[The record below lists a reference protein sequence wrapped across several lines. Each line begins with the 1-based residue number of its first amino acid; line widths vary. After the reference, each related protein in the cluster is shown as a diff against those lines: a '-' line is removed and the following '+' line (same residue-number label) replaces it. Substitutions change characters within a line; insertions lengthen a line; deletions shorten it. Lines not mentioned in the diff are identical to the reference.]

1 MSFRDALRQKD
12 FVVAAELPLV
22 PTSSRESII
31 ADAGILAGTVDGL
44 LFTDNQYGQP
54 HMSPSFAAAV
64 AKEAGFSPIL
74 QLGCRNRNRIALIG
88 EILGAKGLDIDTL
101 MFVRGNVVPEGFQPR
116 PKAVLDI
123 EVKELIATARLIND
137 DEKLGTTADFLL
149 GASVT
154 VLDPAPHW
162 EPEELIAKADAGAH
176 FVITQLCFDIDILRR
191 YVECLIAKKLLHRV
205 SLIVSMAV
213 LDSADLAIWLRDNRR
228 HAIVPPHLIERM
240 QDATD
245 PVAEGRVLGS
255 EFVRE
260 IANIAGV
267 AGVNFTAGTEL
278 SMIPRILTDV
288 SAERA

>member
-101 MFVRGNVVPEGFQPR
+101 M
-116 PKAVLDI
+116 
-123 EVKELIATARLIND
+123 
-137 DEKLGTTADFLL
+137 
-149 GASVT
+149 
-154 VLDPAPHW
+154 
-162 EPEELIAKADAGAH
+162 
-176 FVITQLCFDIDILRR
+176 
-191 YVECLIAKKLLHRV
+191 
-205 SLIVSMAV
+205 
-213 LDSADLAIWLRDNRR
+213 
-228 HAIVPPHLIERM
+228 
-240 QDATD
+240 
-245 PVAEGRVLGS
+245 
-255 EFVRE
+255 
-260 IANIAGV
+260 
-267 AGVNFTAGTEL
+267 
-278 SMIPRILTDV
+278 
-288 SAERA
+288 